1 MKGAQL
7 KAAGMVQLHSIS
19 SINDD
24 IGTLSNWRIA
34 ALFKFFERLGK
45 NKATAVTM
53 KFVTAG
59 KPKIL

>member
-24 IGTLSNWRIA
+24 IGTLSDWRIA
-34 ALFKFFERLGK
+34 TLFKFFERLGK
-45 NKATAVTM
+45 NKSNS
-53 KFVTAG
+53 K
-59 KPKIL
+59 